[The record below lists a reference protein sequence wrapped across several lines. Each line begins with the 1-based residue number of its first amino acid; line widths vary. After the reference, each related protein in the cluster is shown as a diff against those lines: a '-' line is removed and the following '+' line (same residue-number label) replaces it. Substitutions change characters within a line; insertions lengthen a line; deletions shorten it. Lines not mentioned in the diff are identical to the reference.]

1 MRHQCSLYSF
11 PYYRRDDLVLAH
23 GARIVAAT
31 VIAATGADNDSKK
44 SNVGPKR
51 KNDRKKTNVVP
62 GPKRKNDHQNSE
74 SLSHNERAIGYTARQ
89 ASRFC

>member
-1 MRHQCSLYSF
+1 MRHQCPLYSS

-31 VIAATGADNDSKK
+31 MIAATGPDNDSKK

-51 KNDRKKTNVVP
+51 KNNRKQTNVVP
-62 GPKRKNDHQNSE
+62 GPKRKNDHQNGE
-74 SLSHNERAIGYTARQ
+74 PLSHDEQAIG
-89 ASRFC
+89 